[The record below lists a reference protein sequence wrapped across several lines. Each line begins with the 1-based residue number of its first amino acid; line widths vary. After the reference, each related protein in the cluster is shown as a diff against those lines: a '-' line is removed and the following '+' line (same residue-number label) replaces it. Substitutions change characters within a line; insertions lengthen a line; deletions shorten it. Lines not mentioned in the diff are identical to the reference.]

1 MYDIS
6 QADMNRFGGVNHIP
20 VKTLSS
26 NDGSAQ
32 WAVQQAAANGSV
44 PIYEVTSGGS
54 GYLQNKGTVAG
65 VTSTTQLTIANT
77 ASGSDNVY
85 NGSSIFISSGLGAGQ
100 VRVVSGYNATTKLL
114 TVNSA
119 FSVSPNTSSTYHIGP
134 RINIVGDGNGAEAYA
149 NVQSGAIT
157 KITSVNDGS
166 SYSRA
171 RVLITA
177 NPSYGSGATAEAYL
191 PGVGGHG
198 ADPEN
203 ELFAQNVTLNIEV
216 DGSEGGFFAANN
228 QFRIYGLLKDPTL
241 RTGGVASNDRYDQ
254 TLRLTVSSL
263 TGVLSQ
269 DEFISGDTSG
279 AKGRVVYFANTNLAG
294 TSGVV
299 HLVYPS
305 GSFSNTE
312 TLTANTSGHTA
323 VLQGITQPDLVPYSG
338 IMIYKATQ
346 IPIERDADQT
356 ENFTITVKF

>member
-1 MYDIS
+1 MD
-6 QADMNRFGGVNHIP
+6 Q
-20 VKTLSS
+20 
-26 NDGSAQ
+26 
-32 WAVQQAAANGSV
+32 
-44 PIYEVTSGGS
+44 
-54 GYLQNKGTVAG
+54 
-65 VTSTTQLTIANT
+65 TT
-77 ASGSDNVY
+77 
-85 NGSSIFISSGLGAGQ
+85 
-100 VRVVSGYNATTKLL
+100 
-114 TVNSA
+114 
-119 FSVSPNTSSTYHIGP
+119 
-134 RINIVGDGNGAEAYA
+134 
-149 NVQSGAIT
+149 
-157 KITSVNDGS
+157 
-166 SYSRA
+166 RA

-177 NPSYGSGATAEAYL
+177 NPLYGSGATAEAYL

-269 DEFISGDTSG
+269 DEFISGDASG